1 MKDKSVFTKTVLAST
16 MLKPVQKIGR
26 YEIIEFLGQGAMALV
41 YKAFDP
47 AIDRTLAIKVLREE
61 HCIDNEHRVRFLRE
75 ARAAGNLSHPNIV
88 TVHDVGEFDKR
99 PFIVMEL
106 LKGMPLDQF
115 IDSGK
120 QFTIEESTNIGI
132 QLASAL
138 HYAHKNGVV
147 HRDIKPSNII
157 FSTTSNNKPHVKI
170 TDFGIAHLTDENRTK
185 HTQTGSVLGTPYNS
199 SPEQVLG
206 KKVDGRTDLFCLGIT
221 LYHLFSG
228 QRPFNGAHLHTL
240 LFQIATEDPRP
251 ITQIVPNFPVQLKDI
266 LEKLLKKQP
275 DKRFQTGQDVVLA
288 LTEAL
293 EDIKRSGAKIYTPRR
308 IPMAVKTTLVVSI
321 AMAMTLVVSVTIFYQ
336 KQLGDLL
343 DHLTELGIG
352 YVGFIADQ
360 NAESVLRGDWF
371 ALDLFVTQISKQQ
384 NINRLT
390 IIDHQAIIRGD
401 TQETAIG
408 ERYKANDNTWAIT
421 EDKQVTVRGEDI
433 DKPIDIL
440 GISMPNYVRRGLRLD
455 TLYVFSKPIV
465 YRNREVG
472 KVIVSLTQDNIER
485 LALTSLVSI
494 ITPMLICLIVVI
506 AVVYLVT
513 SKMAK
518 PAQIIKNSIDEMA
531 AGNYAWRITMDRTD
545 EMGEAFRSFNQMADK
560 LQQRDIKKRA
570 DNAL

>member
-1 MKDKSVFTKTVLAST
+1 MKNESVFTKTVIAST
-16 MLKPVQKIGR
+16 RSKPVQKIGR

-75 ARAAGNLSHPNIV
+75 AKAAGNLSHPNIV
-88 TVHDVGEFDKR
+88 TVHDVGEFNKR

-106 LKGMPLDQF
+106 LKGMPLDKLME
-115 IDSGK
+115 SGK
-120 QFTIEESTNIGI
+120 QFTFEETADIGI

-157 FSTTSNNKPHVKI
+157 FSSTSNNKPHVKI

-206 KKVDGRTDLFCLGIT
+206 QKVDGRTDLFCLGIT
-221 LYHLFSG
+221 LYHLFAG

-240 LFQIATEDPRP
+240 LYQIATEDPRP
-251 ITQIVPNFPVQLKDI
+251 ITQVVPDFPVQLKDI
-266 LEKLLKKQP
+266 LEKLLRKQP
-275 DKRFQTGQDVVLA
+275 DKRFQTGQDLALA
-288 LTEAL
+288 LTKAL
-293 EDIKRSGAKIYTPRR
+293 EDIKQRGAKRHTPRH
-308 IPMAVKTTLVVSI
+308 IPMAVKATLVVAT
-321 AMAMTLVVSVTIFYQ
+321 AMAVTLVASVSIFYQ

-343 DHLTELGIG
+343 EHLTELGIG
-352 YVGFIADQ
+352 YAGFSADQ
-360 NAESVLRGDWF
+360 NAEPVLRGDWF
-371 ALDLFVTQISKQQ
+371 ALDLFVSQISKQQ

-401 TQETAIG
+401 TQETVIG
-408 ERYKANDNTWAIT
+408 KRYKANGNTWTIT
-421 EDKQVTVRGEDI
+421 ENKQVTVRGENI
-433 DKPIDIL
+433 DKPINIL

-465 YRNREVG
+465 YRNRAVG
-472 KVIVSLTQDNIER
+472 KVIVSLSQGNIEH

-494 ITPMLICLIVVI
+494 TTPALICFFVVI
-506 AVVYLVT
+506 AMVYLVT

-518 PAQIIKNSIDEMA
+518 PAQIIKSSIDEMA
-531 AGNYAWRITMDRTD
+531 AGNYAWRITTDRAD

-560 LQQRDIKKRA
+560 LQQRDVKQQT
-570 DNAL
+570 DSAL

>member
-75 ARAAGNLSHPNIV
+75 AKAAGNLSHPNIV
-88 TVHDVGEFDKR
+88 TVHDVGEFNKR
-99 PFIVMEL
+99 PYIVMEL
-106 LKGMPLDQF
+106 LKGMPLDQL
-115 IDSGK
+115 IESGK
-120 QFTIEESTNIGI
+120 NFTIEETTNIGI

-157 FSTTSNNKPHVKI
+157 LSNTSNNKPHVKI

-321 AMAMTLVVSVTIFYQ
+321 TMAITLVVSVSIFYQ

-343 DHLTELGIG
+343 DHLTELGVG
-352 YVGFIADQ
+352 YAGFIADQ

-401 TQETAIG
+401 TQETVIG
-408 ERYKANDNTWAIT
+408 EIYKVNDNTWAIT
-421 EDKQVTVRGEDI
+421 EDKQVTVHGEDI
-433 DKPIDIL
+433 DKPIDIW

-472 KVIVSLTQDNIER
+472 KVIVSLTQDNIEY

-494 ITPMLICLIVVI
+494 TTPVLICFVVVI
-506 AVVYLVT
+506 AVVYLVA

-518 PAQIIKNSIDEMA
+518 PAQIIKSSIDEMA